1 MHGGRYRYDFYL
13 PKLNILIEVDGP
25 HHTKQIYTRKEF
37 MAGKERDRRKNSY
50 ALANNIPLYPVGTK
64 VKLGGTDNS
73 YAIVIENFEKIRD
86 YHRPKVLTVPGNKEI
101 DLRKETTITI
111 ISVVSSEVEF
121 SKLYTQQ
128 AEETRVYRH
137 M

>member
-1 MHGGRYRYDFYL
+1 ML
-13 PKLNILIEVDGP
+13 LELLI
-25 HHTKQIYTRKEF
+25 R
-37 MAGKERDRRKNSY
+37 
-50 ALANNIPLYPVGTK
+50 NIPLYPVGTK